1 MGLVQEVFNSFVLN
15 ELQGCASVGHVR
27 YTTAGSSSRE
37 NAQPLV
43 SKYQKGTFALVHNGN
58 LVDIDKI
65 RKELEDKGAI
75 FQTNNDS
82 EIIAHLMAKE
92 RIKTNSTAEAMMKL
106 MGEIS
111 GAYSLIIMTPKRMV
125 VARDPQG
132 FRPLCIGKIKNSYVF
147 ASETC
152 ALDSIGAEYIRDVE
166 PGEVVVV
173 DENGLSSYRDRCGQ
187 PTATCIFEYI
197 YFASPDSMIDGGSVH
212 AARLNAGKYLAQES
226 PVDADVV
233 IGVPDSGIDAALGY
247 ARESKIPYGVGFIK
261 NRYIGRTFIKPTQE
275 ERESALRIKLNAMR
289 EAVDGKRVIM
299 IDDSIVRGT
308 TSGRIVQLLRDAGA
322 KEVHVRISSPPFK
335 NPCYFGTDIAD
346 RKYLIACKMSVEET
360 CKHIG
365 ADSLAYLSISAL
377 SKIAEGTKCG
387 MCDACFTGKYPVY
400 VPQENNR

>member
-1 MGLVQEVFNSFVLN
+1 M
-15 ELQGCASVGHVR
+15 
-27 YTTAGSSSRE
+27 
-37 NAQPLV
+37 
-43 SKYQKGTFALVHNGN
+43 VHNGN

-197 YFASPDSMIDGGSVH
+197 YFARPGQHDCT
-212 AARLNAGKYLAQES
+212 A
-226 PVDADVV
+226 
-233 IGVPDSGIDAALGY
+233 
-247 ARESKIPYGVGFIK
+247 
-261 NRYIGRTFIKPTQE
+261 
-275 ERESALRIKLNAMR
+275 
-289 EAVDGKRVIM
+289 EASR
-299 IDDSIVRGT
+299 
-308 TSGRIVQLLRDAGA
+308 
-322 KEVHVRISSPPFK
+322 
-335 NPCYFGTDIAD
+335 
-346 RKYLIACKMSVEET
+346 CKTE
-360 CKHIG
+360 C
-365 ADSLAYLSISAL
+365 
-377 SKIAEGTKCG
+377 
-387 MCDACFTGKYPVY
+387 
-400 VPQENNR
+400 R